1 MEFKAALK
9 GDLHKIL
16 EKKNKALLRSA
27 NKAVTLAA
35 NDLKKEMVGQTQ
47 RAKLGYGLAKS
58 WRVNFYN
65 HNKKDKFKKAL
76 VYTKSPHIMEGFEN
90 GGIRK
95 PTKGKW
101 LAIPT
106 DNVPKS
112 RRKRY
117 SPSNWPKSFPE
128 LYFAQDTKGNSYLV
142 GQTIHKTMKSGKK
155 TIRKINSRNESEA
168 ASSRRRQDEVQTVI
182 YFFLKKQTRHTKKLK
197 FEKAGK
203 NSQKKLKLYLKQEIA
218 KTEK

>member
-1 MEFKAALK
+1 MGFKAALK

-27 NKAVTLAA
+27 NRAVTLAA
-35 NDLKKEMVGQTQ
+35 NDLKKEMIGQTQ

-65 HNKKDKFKKAL
+65 HNKKNKFKKAL
-76 VYTKSPHIMEGFEN
+76 VYTKSPHIMEGFEK
-90 GGIRK
+90 GGVRK
-95 PTKGKW
+95 PTHGKW

-106 DNVPKS
+106 ENVPKS

-117 SPSNWPKSFPE
+117 TPSNWPKSFPE

-142 GQTIHKTMKSGKK
+142 GQTIHKTMKSGKS
-155 TIRKINSRNESEA
+155 TIRKTNSRNESEA
-168 ASSRRRQDEVQTVI
+168 ETVI
-182 YFFLKKQTRHTKKLK
+182 YFFLKKQTNQTKRLN
-197 FEKAGK
+197 FSSAGK
-203 NSQKKLKLYLKQEIA
+203 KAQKNLKLYLKQEVN
-218 KTEK
+218 KSEK